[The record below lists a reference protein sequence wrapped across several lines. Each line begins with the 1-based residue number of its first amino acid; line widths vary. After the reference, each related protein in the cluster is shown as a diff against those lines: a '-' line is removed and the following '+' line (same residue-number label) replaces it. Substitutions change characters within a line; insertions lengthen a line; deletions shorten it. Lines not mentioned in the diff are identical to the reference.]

1 MKRNIR
7 IIRIMEYIIGA
18 IFLAIVYS
26 YVFVPTTNF
35 PVNEVFEVK
44 SGSNIYEITQDLKD
58 EGYLKSPVLMR
69 AYMSLVKKDKKIVA
83 GLYIFDKPS
92 NLMGIINKFSSGKFD
107 VPAISITIPE
117 GFTAEDIA
125 ERVVGRLQNIKKEE
139 FIAEAK
145 RNEGYLFPDTYFFLP
160 ESDTTDVIATM
171 RKEFNKK
178 VGYVEPELLSLASI
192 VQAEANNVDD
202 MKIVAGILL
211 ERLAIDMPLQ
221 VDVATSTYT
230 NLGLPNEP
238 INNPGEDAINAALHP
253 EASPY
258 LYYLHDDEGVVHYAK
273 TFEEH
278 KRNIRKY
285 LK

>member
-7 IIRIMEYIIGA
+7 IIRIMEYIIGT
-18 IFLAIVYS
+18 IFLSIVYS
-26 YVFVPTTNF
+26 YVFVPTSNF

-83 GLYIFDKPS
+83 GLYIFDKPA

-221 VDVATSTYT
+221 VDVATTTYEIYGAPT
-230 NLGLPNEP
+230 TP
-238 INNPGEDAINAALHP
+238 INNPGLDAINAVRNP
-253 EASPY
+253 TRTSY
-258 LYYLHDDEGVVHYAK
+258 LYYITGDDGNMYYAK
-273 TFEEH
+273 TFKEH
-278 KRNIRKY
+278 RKNIEKY
-285 LK
+285 MK